1 RDAGSERSC
10 GIGSHVHLSAPVRAS
25 KPRTSPL
32 AMLGVVLSAIEDPVT
47 TTPFTPTGGDVI
59 EYACGSNGGMRRP
72 ALRSTKPSRPN
83 PAQRFPLRASS
94 AKSCDCAVAAKI
106 RRWHAAS
113 AGDDSSSHVA
123 TPRLAKSP

>member
-1 RDAGSERSC
+1 
-10 GIGSHVHLSAPVRAS
+10 VRAS

-32 AMLGVVLSAIEDPVT
+32 AMLGVLLSAIEEPVT
-47 TTPFTPTGGDVI
+47 TTPFSTTGGDVI
-59 EYACGSNGGMRRP
+59 EYACGSKGGIRRP

-83 PAQRFPLRASS
+83 PAQMFPLRASR
-94 AKSCDCAVAAKI
+94 AKSCDCAVVTKM

-113 AGDDSSSHVA
+113 AGDDSSSQVA